1 MTMFSVDMEEHQIPF
16 WATIE
21 INLVKMTLQ
30 VNLSG
35 LFTAVDIR
43 LRNDQNEVVLT
54 DNTSVRSK
62 EIKLVGLVPG
72 NYAIEMDSGHHMV
85 VKEFALKNNGV

>member
-1 MTMFSVDMEEHQIPF
+1 MTMFSVDMEEQEIPF
-16 WATIE
+16 WASIE
-21 INLVKMTLQ
+21 IDLVKKTLQ
-30 VNLSG
+30 VKLRG
-35 LFTAVDIR
+35 IFTAVNIR
-43 LRNDQNEVVLT
+43 VRNDQNEVVLT

-85 VKEFALKNNGV
+85 VKEFALIK